1 MAHAHYP
8 ALDPSIVLVLVRV
21 VPKSEILV
29 LMMVPMMVLM
39 MVLVLAPPVVT
50 QVLRLAMA
58 QVLT

>member
-1 MAHAHYP
+1 M
-8 ALDPSIVLVLVRV
+8 LVLVRV

-29 LMMVPMMVLM
+29 LMMVPMMVPMMVLM